1 MSTAS
6 HKPLLKSVPYWT
18 AFGVLTLAAVGLGAA
33 ISHYGLYLKKLSIQA
48 PGGRLL
54 SAIPTETP
62 TWQRI
67 GNDRREQADI
77 EVVLGTTN
85 YVSRLYH
92 PKPSSADSNKSPEG
106 PFIDFHAAYYTG
118 QIDTVPHV
126 PDRCF
131 VGGGLALGNVVGERQ
146 MTLDATRW
154 ESYDSV
160 PDHLKGRIFRA
171 RADSDGVYYK
181 LPRDPASIKLN
192 VMEFVGKEGKPLYA
206 GYFFIANGG
215 TVAKAEGVRLLAF
228 DLTSTYAY
236 YCKVQFTSSSFSNPE
251 DFVNASSKLL
261 DELLPEIVRCL
272 PDWVE
277 VEQGTYPPDN
287 PNRKAP
293 ATEPSPSGK
302 P

>member
-1 MSTAS
+1 MSPSAG
-6 HKPLLKSVPYWT
+6 KPILKSVPYWT

-54 SAIPTETP
+54 SAIPTETL

-251 DFVNASSKLL
+251 DFVSASSKLL